1 MAKETEI
8 KLRATA
14 KTLAALR
21 DSSLVE
27 QRRSQEWQQR
37 NLLNCYFDTPQY
49 SLAHAQVALRI
60 RQDGEQLIQ
69 TLKTKGS
76 SVAGLSER
84 NEWDWD
90 ISQNEL
96 DVEKLADD
104 CWPVELQELD
114 KQQLTGIFHTDF
126 TRQLVELSWQ
136 HQGEQ
141 VRVELALD
149 SGTVRT
155 QEHSEEICEVEL
167 ELREGQPDALLH
179 LALELA
185 NEFAL
190 MPCDISKAE
199 RGYRLL
205 QPDSYELKIEQA
217 ELSPDSSIDEA
228 LAQLALQLLASSQR
242 LAEQYRHS
250 AQWKLLEQW
259 IYGLIQLRGLLSSM
273 GQVAPRKSSHQL
285 RLMLDELLETWLPYY
300 QAAEQQGSRAQAVE
314 VFAQE
319 LDQLRW
325 GQFSL
330 QLALWLHQQTWKQL
344 RTKRAERQAQAPLAR
359 WVIRFLQD
367 EIKKLPLADYLHEP
381 QLLIEQQP
389 RVERILVWL
398 EHVRHLVELEQV
410 DAMLGG
416 MRKVHHDI
424 LQQNE
429 DMLREHVA
437 DLWQNAA
444 VRQLLR
450 S

>member
-8 KLRATA
+8 KLRISPASLATLPEYPV
-14 KTLAALR
+14 LAAR
-21 DSSLVE
+21 CVGP
-27 QRRSQEWQQR
+27 WQTR
-37 NLLNCYFDTPQY
+37 ELLNRYYDTADFA
-49 SLAHAQVALRI
+49 LANSQVALRI

-205 QPDSYELKIEQA
+205 QPDTYELKIEQA

-242 LAEQYRHS
+242 LAE
-250 AQWKLLEQW
+250 
-259 IYGLIQLRGLLSSM
+259 
-273 GQVAPRKSSHQL
+273 
-285 RLMLDELLETWLPYY
+285 
-300 QAAEQQGSRAQAVE
+300 
-314 VFAQE
+314 
-319 LDQLRW
+319 
-325 GQFSL
+325 
-330 QLALWLHQQTWKQL
+330 
-344 RTKRAERQAQAPLAR
+344 
-359 WVIRFLQD
+359 
-367 EIKKLPLADYLHEP
+367 
-381 QLLIEQQP
+381 
-389 RVERILVWL
+389 
-398 EHVRHLVELEQV
+398 
-410 DAMLGG
+410 
-416 MRKVHHDI
+416 
-424 LQQNE
+424 
-429 DMLREHVA
+429 
-437 DLWQNAA
+437 
-444 VRQLLR
+444 
-450 S
+450 